1 MKLSQFVLANMIVK
15 TLFYVSIFAI
25 PIFGL
30 ISPFSTKFQIRS
42 HLLNKPLTTTTL
54 LKPTPNDWASQNH
67 QLNDFAKEILKKSGI
82 IVKTSLI
89 NHETKRNYPKNEK
102 ILKKRLIIPTSSWF
116 QKWNHLKKKPL
127 KMLTPKRTEWVSL
140 SSKTFHFDIGY
151 NWGLRYGFFLCWA
164 CFQNGCQH
172 KSNQNIHKS

>member
-15 TLFYVSIFAI
+15 TLFYVSIFAF

-54 LKPTPNDWASQNH
+54 LKQTPNDWVSQNH

-89 NHETKRNYPKNEK
+89 NYETKRNYPKNEK
-102 ILKKRLIIPTSSWF
+102 TLKKRLIIPTSSWF

-127 KMLTPKRTEWVSL
+127 K
-140 SSKTFHFDIGY
+140 
-151 NWGLRYGFFLCWA
+151 
-164 CFQNGCQH
+164 
-172 KSNQNIHKS
+172 